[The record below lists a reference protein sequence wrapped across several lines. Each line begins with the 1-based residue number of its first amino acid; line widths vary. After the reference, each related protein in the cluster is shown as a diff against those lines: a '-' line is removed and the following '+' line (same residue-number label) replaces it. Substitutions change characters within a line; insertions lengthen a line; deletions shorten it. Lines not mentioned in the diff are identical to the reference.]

1 MKRSRFIL
9 ILICTGITLSGCT
22 SSDSGSL
29 DRACGLVQEAYSI
42 DSQPLPTD
50 LSAIE
55 LMRLA
60 SEEFKTLAESDS
72 AYLEYAEITGGK
84 ASGNYLN
91 ADSLRSLCQ
100 VQ

>member
-1 MKRSRFIL
+1 MKRNLL
-9 ILICTGITLSGCT
+9 IFGLICTGISLSACT
-22 SSDSGSL
+22 SNDSGSL

-50 LSAIE
+50 PAAIE

-60 SEEFKTLAESDS
+60 SEEFRTLAESDS
-72 AYLEYAEITGGK
+72 AYLEYAEVTGGK

-100 VQ
+100 IQ